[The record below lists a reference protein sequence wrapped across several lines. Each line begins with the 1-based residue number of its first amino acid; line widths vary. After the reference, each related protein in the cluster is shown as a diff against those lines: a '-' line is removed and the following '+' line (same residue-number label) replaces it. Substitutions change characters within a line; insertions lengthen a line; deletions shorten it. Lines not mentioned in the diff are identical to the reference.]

1 MSYGDFSRYV
11 KNERELKIGNL
22 SLILNL
28 VIFSFLALFI
38 VSGVDVFLNQ
48 DPQNLDQILTNPTDI
63 IGKLNNMF
71 IIILALIFII
81 IASASTNLIANFIP
95 SQYTL
100 INLMPSSLSIKGA
113 STIIVVFGFI
123 VGIFW
128 LTILSQIGILSFVD
142 TIGAFFGP
150 LFGIMIADFYFIKK
164 QNLNNKDIYSLE
176 KNGEYYYSGGFH
188 LKGSYSIILGFI
200 FSASTI
206 WNSSLMFLQSYSWII
221 GAFVAGFV
229 YYLLAKNNLMDKI
242 SFDFTNKTAV
252 VTGGAQGFGL
262 DITKRFLRS
271 GAKVIIWDIDVKM
284 LEKAIKDI
292 NNPNLSMKKV
302 DVSNFKEV
310 ENSTNE
316 ILEETNI
323 DILINNAGITGPT
336 ASLWEYDV
344 EIWKKVVDINLMGTF
359 NCCRSIV
366 PNMIKNNYGR
376 IVNVASV
383 AGKDGN
389 ANASAYSTGKAAAIG
404 LTKSLGK
411 ELADKNIAVN
421 AITPAGAKTRILD
434 QMTKE
439 HVQRMLSKVPR
450 GRFLEVEEFT
460 SLVCWL
466 SSEENTFS
474 TAAVFDI
481 SGGRSTY

>member
-1 MSYGDFSRYV
+1 M
-11 KNERELKIGNL
+11 NKIN
-22 SLILNL
+22 
-28 VIFSFLALFI
+28 
-38 VSGVDVFLNQ
+38 
-48 DPQNLDQILTNPTDI
+48 
-63 IGKLNNMF
+63 
-71 IIILALIFII
+71 
-81 IASASTNLIANFIP
+81 
-95 SQYTL
+95 
-100 INLMPSSLSIKGA
+100 
-113 STIIVVFGFI
+113 
-123 VGIFW
+123 
-128 LTILSQIGILSFVD
+128 
-142 TIGAFFGP
+142 
-150 LFGIMIADFYFIKK
+150 
-164 QNLNNKDIYSLE
+164 
-176 KNGEYYYSGGFH
+176 
-188 LKGSYSIILGFI
+188 
-200 FSASTI
+200 
-206 WNSSLMFLQSYSWII
+206 
-221 GAFVAGFV
+221 
-229 YYLLAKNNLMDKI
+229 
-242 SFDFTNKTAV
+242 FDFKNRTAL

-262 DITKRFLRS
+262 DIAKRFLQS
-271 GAKVIIWDIDVKM
+271 GAKVIIWDIDQKM
-284 LEKAIKDI
+284 IEKAEKDL
-292 NNPNLSMKKV
+292 NNSNLTSKIV
-302 DVSNFKEV
+302 DVSNHKEV
-310 ENSTNE
+310 QSSVNE
-316 ILEETNI
+316 ITKNSNI

-336 ASLWEYDV
+336 ATLWEYDI

-359 NCCRSIV
+359 NCCKAIV

-389 ANASAYSTGKAAAIG
+389 ANASAYSVGKAGAIG

-460 SLVCWL
+460 SLICWL